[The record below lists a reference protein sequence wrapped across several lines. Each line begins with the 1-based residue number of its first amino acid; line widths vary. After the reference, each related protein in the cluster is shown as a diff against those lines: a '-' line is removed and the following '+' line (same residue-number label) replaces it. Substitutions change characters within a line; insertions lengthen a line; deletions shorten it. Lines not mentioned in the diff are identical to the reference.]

1 MRLDLYIAEKFSL
14 RSRSMAANLIKKGA
28 VTVNG
33 KICLKTAFEVSS
45 ADSITLENE
54 NYASLGAYK
63 LQKALDT
70 FGIDV
75 AGKKIADI
83 GASNGGFTDCML
95 RRNAAVIY
103 AVDVAEC
110 MLDEKLLSDGR
121 VIYKRLNARNLTAD
135 DTDGPVDFITVDL
148 SFISLKTVIPALK
161 NLLAADGEMVC
172 LIKPQFE
179 LGRMAGKSGIVKPE
193 DRRKI
198 LNDLSAYFY
207 NQGLTV
213 KDICAVPRIFED
225 KNVEYTCRLSFRRGD
240 EPPMVFDKEAF
251 GKIK

>member
-33 KICLKTAFEVSS
+33 KICLKTAFEVS
-45 ADSITLENE
+45 ADDDVTLENE

-63 LQKALDT
+63 LQKALDI

-135 DTDGPVDFITVDL
+135 DTDGPVDFVTVDL

-161 NLLAADGEMVC
+161 NLLVGNIPV
-172 LIKPQFE
+172 QVVE
-179 LGRMAGKSGIVKPE
+179 LTEK
-193 DRRKI
+193 
-198 LNDLSAYFY
+198 
-207 NQGLTV
+207 
-213 KDICAVPRIFED
+213 
-225 KNVEYTCRLSFRRGD
+225 
-240 EPPMVFDKEAF
+240 
-251 GKIK
+251 